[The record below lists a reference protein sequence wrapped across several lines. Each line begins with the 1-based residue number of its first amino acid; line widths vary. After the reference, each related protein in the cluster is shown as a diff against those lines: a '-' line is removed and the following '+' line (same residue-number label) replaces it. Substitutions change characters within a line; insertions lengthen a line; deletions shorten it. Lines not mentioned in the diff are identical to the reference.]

1 MTGWNFSEYGSK
13 RMMPKLKTSAS
24 RARRVQRQVSL
35 NGLFLETGTKLEN
48 RQLMA
53 ANVLTVKS
61 FSPVS
66 GPTVQVNYELTPQA
80 GQTTSVTFD
89 IYRSGNA
96 VYDAADKKIGSQTA
110 TAATGQHLL
119 EMNLG
124 KAMRPD
130 PSRPYIIVVG
140 RANGPVQETET
151 GDNSAVFRKYS
162 IGVISHGGIQGSHIN
177 IPQWEAKI
185 GWKLQDYGYDV
196 VIPFNWAGQ
205 SKTPGAAAQQGPRLA
220 KKIENAIAALPAGA
234 VVDLDYI
241 GHSEGSVVVSQA
253 AIYLQK
259 HPSANLNAG
268 YSRMTLLDPHAAN
281 PEAPNNAESVSG
293 GFTGWLTRRVIS
305 WYKGN
310 ARDPLV
316 QVPPNINEADVY
328 YQRTPLSVNP
338 VNHGLY
344 NLLGQVPVIG
354 TARYIQLNSPG
365 IAHSGGGGVYSWFYF
380 NALPAFATGDQP
392 KNPSILQ
399 ADSISTNSGSWNRKQ
414 FVNLVGTPT
423 YNGVAT
429 PGATV
434 KLYFAGGSGKVENS
448 RAVATTTA
456 DASGHWHLQ
465 PDAKIH
471 GGTYQVSV
479 RAFLPCGL
487 PREHRQLMP
496 TIRLGSL
503 KYHPSSQV
511 KSQINPSLVKIN
523 YTIPKSLN
531 KNGIGLRL
539 TDLPQTFDPKHRV
552 RP

>member
-1 MTGWNFSEYGSK
+1 
-13 RMMPKLKTSAS
+13 
-24 RARRVQRQVSL
+24 
-35 NGLFLETGTKLEN
+35 
-48 RQLMA
+48 MA
-53 ANVLTVKS
+53 ANVLVVKS
-61 FSPVS
+61 LAPVG
-66 GPTVQVNYELTPQA
+66 GPTVAVNYELTGQA
-80 GQTTSVTFD
+80 VSATSVTFD
-89 IYRSGNA
+89 IYRSSNA
-96 VYDAADKKIGSQTA
+96 VYDAADKLIGTKSTN
-110 TAATGQHLL
+110 AAGLNSAGLHSLHI
-119 EMNLG
+119 NLDH
-124 KAMRPD
+124 AMRPD
-130 PSRPYIIVVG
+130 PSRPYFIVVG

-151 GDNSAVFRKYS
+151 ADNSASFRKYT
-162 IGVISHGGIQGSHIN
+162 IAVISHGGVQGSHIN

-185 GWKLQDYGYDV
+185 GWKLQDFGYDT

-220 KKIENAIAALPAGA
+220 KKIENAIASLPPGA
-234 VVDLDYI
+234 AVDMDYI

-253 AIYLQK
+253 ALYFQK
-259 HPSANLNAG
+259 HPSANLKAG

-293 GFTGWLTRRVIS
+293 GFTGWLTKRIIS

-316 QVPPNINEADVY
+316 QVPGNINEADVY

-365 IAHSGGGGVYSWFYF
+365 IAHSGGGGVYTWFYF
-380 NALPAFATGDQP
+380 NALPAFANGEQP

-399 ADSISTNSGSWNRKQ
+399 ADSISTNQGTWYRKQ

-434 KLYFAGGSGKVENS
+434 KLYFAGVGDQVENS
-448 RAVATTTA
+448 RPVATTTA
-456 DASGHWHLQ
+456 DASGQWHLQ
-465 PDAKIH
+465 PAAKFH
-471 GGTYQVSV
+471 SGAYQVSV

-487 PREHRQLMP
+487 PRENRQLMP

-503 KYHPSSQV
+503 KFQPVSKIQSQV
-511 KSQINPSLVKIN
+511 NPPALQVHYS
-523 YTIPKSLN
+523 IPKTLN

-539 TDLPQTFDPKHRV
+539 TDLPQTFDPKHRI

>member
-1 MTGWNFSEYGSK
+1 M
-13 RMMPKLKTSAS
+13 
-24 RARRVQRQVSL
+24 SL
-35 NGLFLETGTKLEN
+35 NGLFSEENAILEN
-48 RQLMA
+48 RRMMA
-53 ANVLTVKS
+53 ANLLVVKS
-61 FSPVS
+61 LVPVG
-66 GPTVQVNYELTPQA
+66 GPTVQVNYELTGQA
-80 GQTTSVTFD
+80 TQTSSVTFD
-89 IYRSGNA
+89 IYRSSNA
-96 VYDAADKKIGSQTA
+96 VYDAADKKIGSQT
-110 TAATGQHLL
+110 TGSAAFNSVGQHTLA
-119 EMNLG
+119 MNLG
-124 KAMRPD
+124 QAMRPD

-151 GDNSAVFRKYS
+151 ADNSASFRKYT
-162 IGVISHGGIQGSHIN
+162 IAVISHGGVQGSHIN

-185 GWKLQDYGYDV
+185 GWKLQDYGYDA

-220 KKIENAIAALPAGA
+220 KKIENAIATLPAGA
-234 VVDLDYI
+234 AVDLDYI

-253 AIYLQK
+253 ALYFQK

-316 QVPPNINEADVY
+316 QVPSNINEADVY

-392 KNPSILQ
+392 KNPSVLQ
-399 ADSISTNSGSWNRKQ
+399 ADSITTNQGSWNRKQ
-414 FVNLVGTPT
+414 FVNMVGTPT

-434 KLYFAGGSGKVENS
+434 KLYFAGAGDKVENS
-448 RAVATTTA
+448 RPVATTTA
-456 DASGHWHLQ
+456 DASGQWHLQ
-465 PDAKIH
+465 PDAKVH
-471 GGTYQVSV
+471 GGQYQVSV
-479 RAFLPCGL
+479 RAFLSCGL

-496 TIRLGSL
+496 TVRLGSL
-503 KYHPSSQV
+503 KYQPASQV
-511 KSQINPSLVKIN
+511 KSLQNRPLIQVHYS
-523 YTIPKSLN
+523 IPKTLN

-539 TDLPQTFDPKHRV
+539 TNVVQTFDPKHRI